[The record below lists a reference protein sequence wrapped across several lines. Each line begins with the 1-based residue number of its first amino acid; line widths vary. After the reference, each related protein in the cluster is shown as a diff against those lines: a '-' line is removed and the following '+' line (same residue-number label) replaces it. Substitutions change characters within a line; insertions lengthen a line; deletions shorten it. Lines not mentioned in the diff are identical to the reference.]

1 MSCPEGFTVVPI
13 LHQQR
18 IDRVGCLANLSH
30 HPALNVPLSMNL
42 DIQRG
47 KTISRFVEA
56 CREGNLS
63 LVRRVYHKH
72 NNPSILR
79 AYCPLTQLSGLH
91 AAAEFDRLHV
101 VQWYIQ
107 THPAPVDIINVRC
120 NHVNVHATPLHYAA
134 RAGRHDVIAWM
145 LKNPIVLADKHPLDD
160 QGLEP
165 VDWCLERRRDHV
177 EYLFRDLATKPLR
190 LTLDPINSGRHR
202 HMKANEF
209 GRDDDDEKG
218 EEVEEQEESKS
229 GGVVQHE
236 WYKRAQ
242 GVYVSAQANAL
253 HPTWSPPLHLGG
265 LPLLGYN
272 VYCRRLRTYIPPLD
286 QTIEGRDQERVRMRQ
301 VRRHQVSELMIHE
314 AHVGVY
320 LGVLTTLYKYTRSG
334 HDGRCN

>member
-1 MSCPEGFTVVPI
+1 
-13 LHQQR
+13 
-18 IDRVGCLANLSH
+18 
-30 HPALNVPLSMNL
+30 MNL

-72 NNPSILR
+72 DNPSILR

-107 THPAPVDIINVRC
+107 THPAPADIINVRC

-218 EEVEEQEESKS
+218 GEVEEDEEESKS

-314 AHVGVY
+314 AHVGTTRGVLGSIDHVVQIHARVT
-320 LGVLTTLYKYTRSG
+320 LGVVIRRPICLFHLFI
-334 HDGRCN
+334 